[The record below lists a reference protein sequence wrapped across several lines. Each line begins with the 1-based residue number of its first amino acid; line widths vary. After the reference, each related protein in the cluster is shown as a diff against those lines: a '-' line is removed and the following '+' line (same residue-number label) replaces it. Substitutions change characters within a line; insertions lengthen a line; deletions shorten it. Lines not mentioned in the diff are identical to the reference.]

1 MASFADYVKD
11 LMSVLPTVN
20 GNPMLSVTSQTDA
33 AKYREN
39 PFYMQDEIRKR
50 ILAEEEVKKAAEAEA
65 RAAMA
70 QERGMMGGGGGSD
83 GATAIDPSVLAYL
96 NAENSTARGI
106 RNNAAIDALLNPLG
120 GGSVGAAM
128 GLTDSMGF
136 TTPGRMAQM
145 AYQYNNT
152 PDFLKGVL
160 PQSYANAAGFISQS
174 DSIFGGMNPAGQVS
188 MGAQQAAA
196 LAAQDAGLFD
206 SPAER
211 AAWYSDN
218 SSSSSDSGGSS
229 GGYSD
234 GYSSSGGG
242 GYTSSADGSYGGY
255 I

>member
-1 MASFADYVKD
+1 MASFADYIKD

-39 PFYMQDEIRKR
+39 PFYLQDEIRQR
-50 ILAEEEVKKAAEAEA
+50 IKLEEEVKKAAEAEA

-70 QERGMMGGGGGSD
+70 QERGMMGGGGGGDS
-83 GATAIDPSVLAYL
+83 ATAIDPSVLAYL
-96 NAENSTARGI
+96 NAENSTARGV
-106 RNNAAIDALLNPLG
+106 RNNAIIDLLNPLG
-120 GGSVGAAM
+120 GGSIGAAM

-218 SSSSSDSGGSS
+218 SSSSSDSGGYTGNTDVSQSS
-229 GGYSD
+229 FGGYGND
-234 GYSSSGGG
+234 YGYG
-242 GYTSSADGSYGGY
+242 
-255 I
+255 

>member
-20 GNPMLSVTSQTDA
+20 GNPMMSVTSQTDA

-50 ILAEEEVKKAAEAEA
+50 IELEEEAKKAAEAEA

-96 NAENSTARGI
+96 NAENSTARGV
-106 RNNAAIDALLNPLG
+106 RNNAAINALLNPMG
-120 GGSVGAAM
+120 GGSIGSAL

-152 PDFLKGVL
+152 PDFLKGAL

-218 SSSSSDSGGSS
+218 SSSSSDSGGYTGNTDVSQSS
-229 GGYSD
+229 FGGYGND
-234 GYSSSGGG
+234 YGYG
-242 GYTSSADGSYGGY
+242 
-255 I
+255 

>member
-39 PFYMQDEIRKR
+39 PFYLRDEIRQR
-50 ILAEEEVKKAAEAEA
+50 IKLEEEAKKAAEAEA

-70 QERGMMGGGGGSD
+70 QERGMMGGGEDST
-83 GATAIDPSVLAYL
+83 TAIDPSVLAYL
-96 NAENSTARGI
+96 NAENSTARGV
-106 RNNAAIDALLNPLG
+106 RNSAGINALLNPLG
-120 GGSVGAAM
+120 GGSIGSAL

-152 PDFLKGVL
+152 PDFLKGIL

-218 SSSSSDSGGSS
+218 SSSSNDSGGYTGNTDVSQSS
-229 GGYSD
+229 FGGYGND
-234 GYSSSGGG
+234 YGYG
-242 GYTSSADGSYGGY
+242 
-255 I
+255 

>member
-1 MASFADYVKD
+1 MASFADYIKD

-50 ILAEEEVKKAAEAEA
+50 IAAEEEVKKAAEAEA

-70 QERGMMGGGGGSD
+70 QERGMMGGGGGGD

-120 GGSVGAAM
+120 GGSIGAAM

-152 PDFLKGVL
+152 PDFLKGAL

-174 DSIFGGMNPAGQVS
+174 DSIFGGMNPTGQVS

-206 SPAER
+206 DPAER
-211 AAWYSDN
+211 AAWYAAN
-218 SSSSSDSGGSS
+218 SGGGSS
-229 GGYSD
+229 GD
-234 GYSSSGGG
+234 SSSGGG
-242 GYTSSADGSYGGY
+242 GSGGGTVGAGGGNVSRGFVSGGW
-255 I
+255 

>member
-11 LMSVLPTVN
+11 LMSVLPTVK
-20 GNPMLSVTSQTDA
+20 GNPMMSVTSQTDA

-39 PFYMQDEIRKR
+39 PHYLQDEIRKR
-50 ILAEEEVKKAAEAEA
+50 IELEEEAKKAAEAEA

-96 NAENSTARGI
+96 NAENSTARGV
-106 RNNAAIDALLNPLG
+106 RSNAAINALLSPMG
-120 GGSVGAAM
+120 GGSIGSAL

-218 SSSSSDSGGSS
+218 SSSSSDSGGYTGNTDVSQSS
-229 GGYSD
+229 FGGYGND
-234 GYSSSGGG
+234 YGYG
-242 GYTSSADGSYGGY
+242 
-255 I
+255 

>member
-1 MASFADYVKD
+1 MASFADYIKD

-50 ILAEEEVKKAAEAEA
+50 IELEEEAKKAAEAEV

-70 QERGMMGGGGGSD
+70 QERGMMGGGGSD

-218 SSSSSDSGGSS
+218 SSSSSDSGGYTGNTDVSQSS
-229 GGYSD
+229 FGGYGND
-234 GYSSSGGG
+234 YGYG
-242 GYTSSADGSYGGY
+242 
-255 I
+255 